1 MPGAPVSATVRG
13 DRVHVFLADRGG
25 GVYTSVSRT
34 TGPAGM
40 WQNVSEGA
48 TTPGGFVTAVTTNDG
63 VTAFVADP
71 GGGIF
76 ARLIS

>member
-1 MPGAPVSATVRG
+1 
-13 DRVHVFLADRGG
+13 
-25 GVYTSVSRT
+25 
-34 TGPAGM
+34 M

-63 VTAFVADP
+63 VTAFLADR

>member
-1 MPGAPVSATVRG
+1 
-13 DRVHVFLADRGG
+13 
-25 GVYTSVSRT
+25 
-34 TGPAGM
+34 
-40 WQNVSEGA
+40 VSEGA
-48 TTPGGFVTAVTTNDG
+48 TTPGGFVTAVTTSDG